1 MKYYIFTLLV
11 FGLLTSCKK
20 ETPNFT
26 ISGTIHDNS
35 FSTGL
40 KNAEIK
46 LYEIEIGTTKEK
58 LILTS
63 SSDNNGNYSL
73 NFERNKVEKY
83 ILKINKDNYFEKTET
98 ILFSSLT
105 TNDDNIKNY
114 SVDAKAWVNLHF
126 TNTDQDLSKSIEYGI
141 TSGKSDCDEC
151 CTPTKQKLTN
161 TLEENIICINN
172 GNSTYSVLIISET
185 LKTYT
190 ITTTP
195 FDTVTLEIPF

>member
-1 MKYYIFTLLV
+1 MKHCIFTLLL

-26 ISGTIHDNS
+26 ISGTINDNS

-46 LYEIEIGTTKEK
+46 LYEVEIGTTQEK

-63 SSDNNGNYSL
+63 SSENNGNYSL

-98 ILFSSLT
+98 IYFSTLT
-105 TNDDNIKNY
+105 TNNDNIKNY
-114 SVDAKAWVNLHF
+114 SIDAKAWVNLHF
-126 TNTDQDLSKSIEYGI
+126 INTNQDLSKSIEYGK
-141 TSGKSDCDEC
+141 TTGKNDCDEC
-151 CTPTKQKLTN
+151 CTSTKQTISN

-172 GNSTYSVLIISET
+172 GNSTYSVLIISDT
-185 LKTYT
+185 LKTYS

-195 FDTVTLEIPF
+195 FDTVNLEIPF

>member
-1 MKYYIFTLLV
+1 MKYFIYTFLV
-11 FGLLTSCKK
+11 LGFLASCKK

-26 ISGTIHDNS
+26 ISGKIQDNS

-63 SSDNNGNYSL
+63 STDNNGNYSL

-83 ILKINKDNYFEKTET
+83 ILKINKNNYFEKTET
-98 ILFSSLT
+98 IYFSALT
-105 TNDDNIKNY
+105 TKEDNIKNY

-126 TNTDQDLSKSIEYGI
+126 TNTDKDLSKSIEYGI
-141 TSGKSDCDEC
+141 TSGKSNCDEC
-151 CTPTKQKLTN
+151 CTPTKQTLTN

>member
-35 FSTGL
+35 FSKGL
-40 KNAEIK
+40 INAEIK
-46 LYEIEIGTTKEK
+46 LYEVEIGTTQEK
-58 LILTS
+58 LVLTS

-83 ILKINKDNYFEKTET
+83 ILKINKENYFEKTET
-98 ILFSSLT
+98 IYFSTLT
-105 TNDDNIKNY
+105 TNNDNIKNY
-114 SVDAKAWVNLHF
+114 SIDAKSWVNLHF
-126 TNTDQDLSKSIEYGI
+126 ININQDLSKSIEYGKTI
-141 TSGKSDCDEC
+141 GKNDCTEC
-151 CTPTKQKLTN
+151 CTSTKETISN

-172 GNSTYSVLIISET
+172 GNSTYSVLVISDT
-185 LKTYT
+185 LKTYSI
-190 ITTTP
+190 ITTA
-195 FDTVTLEIPF
+195 FDTVNLEIPF